1 MQGQYINN
9 LRFADDIVLLAENE
23 EDLQFLVSEVD
34 TFSKK
39 FGLTINK
46 SKTAVQVLNRDKIQ
60 LNIQIDGKSLDQV
73 ENFIYL
79 GGVISEIPTSENDI
93 KRRVGLA
100 MGAMQKLNS
109 IWTSKD
115 IKNSTKL
122 NLYRVLLRNMDTKES
137 R

>member
-1 MQGQYINN
+1 LRLAIQDQQIGARVQGQYINN

-23 EDLQFLVSEVD
+23 EDLQFLVSEFD

-39 FGLTINK
+39 IGLTINK

-79 GGVISEIPTSENDI
+79 GV
-93 KRRVGLA
+93 
-100 MGAMQKLNS
+100 
-109 IWTSKD
+109 
-115 IKNSTKL
+115 
-122 NLYRVLLRNMDTKES
+122 
-137 R
+137 

>member
-1 MQGQYINN
+1 MYTVPLLFNIILELVLRLAIQDQQIGARVQGQYINN

-46 SKTAVQVLNRDKIQ
+46 SKTVVQVFNRDKIQ

-79 GGVISEIPTSENDI
+79 GV
-93 KRRVGLA
+93 
-100 MGAMQKLNS
+100 
-109 IWTSKD
+109 
-115 IKNSTKL
+115 
-122 NLYRVLLRNMDTKES
+122 
-137 R
+137 

>member
-1 MQGQYINN
+1 MLEHN
-9 LRFADDIVLLAENE
+9 LQQETLF
-23 EDLQFLVSEVD
+23 SVD
-34 TFSKK
+34 TSSKK

-46 SKTAVQVLNRDKIQ
+46 SKTVVQVLNRVKIQ
-60 LNIQIDGKSLDQV
+60 LNSQIDGESLDQV

-109 IWTSKD
+109 MD
-115 IKNSTKL
+115 IQRYQEFNQA
-122 NLYRVLLRNMDTKES
+122 
-137 R
+137 